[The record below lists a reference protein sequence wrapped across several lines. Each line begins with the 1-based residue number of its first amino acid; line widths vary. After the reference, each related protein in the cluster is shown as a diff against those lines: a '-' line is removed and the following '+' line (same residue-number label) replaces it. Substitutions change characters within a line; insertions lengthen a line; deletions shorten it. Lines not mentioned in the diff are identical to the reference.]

1 MNASNV
7 KHALYGLA
15 IQIIVAIAI
24 LPFAAYFH
32 FNPVIGLWLGSSAA
46 CGAFIMREYTQR
58 EHQICLER
66 HIEPEQLKFADGF
79 TGWTHDRFMDAAAPA
94 IACGFLA
101 LAASL

>member
-1 MNASNV
+1 MNSSNI

-15 IQIIVAIAI
+15 IQIIVATAI

-32 FNPVIGLWLGSSAA
+32 FSPVIGLWLGSSAA

-58 EHQICLER
+58 EYGICLER
-66 HIEPEQLKFADGF
+66 HIAPKQLKLLDGF
-79 TGWTHDRFMDAAAPA
+79 AGWTRDRFLDAAAPA
-94 IACGFLA
+94 AVCFLLA